1 MSKVQP
7 SDEIKKGGINMSDH
21 TQDEAKI
28 RNKKDEDGDSLME
41 KTKLENGV
49 DIEPEADEW
58 IAKPSPVSYDDTNS
72 SSKK

>member
-1 MSKVQP
+1 
-7 SDEIKKGGINMSDH
+7 
-21 TQDEAKI
+21 
-28 RNKKDEDGDSLME
+28 ME